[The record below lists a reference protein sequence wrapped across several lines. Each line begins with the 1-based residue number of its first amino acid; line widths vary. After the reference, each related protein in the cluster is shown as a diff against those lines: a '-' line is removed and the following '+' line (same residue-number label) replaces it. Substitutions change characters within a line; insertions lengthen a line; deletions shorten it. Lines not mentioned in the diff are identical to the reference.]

1 MEIKPLRT
9 HPKMTKNLLD
19 QIDTLQRSNHTSD
32 EIAST
37 LGITPEAVE
46 RGFDKLSERRRAEIH
61 ATKGGAFAAV
71 AKAEKRRPL
80 CAETACPWR
89 SNKEYCVWPSCFKK
103 NISTAPKYPDS
114 DEELAE
120 ETKSSVETTSVVSEP
135 ETVKP
140 EMEDV
145 SNG

>member
-1 MEIKPLRT
+1 MDIKPLRT

-71 AKAEKRRPL
+71 AKSEKRRPL
-80 CAETACPWR
+80 CTETACPGAVIR
-89 SNKEYCVWPSCFKK
+89 NTASGRAALRR
-103 NISTAPKYPDS
+103 ISRLPRISRLGRRADRG
-114 DEELAE
+114 DEI
-120 ETKSSVETTSVVSEP
+120 VR
-135 ETVKP
+135 
-140 EMEDV
+140 
-145 SNG
+145 

>member
-1 MEIKPLRT
+1 MDIKPLRT

-71 AKAEKRRPL
+71 AKSEKRRPL
-80 CAETACPWR
+80 CTETACPWR

-114 DEELAE
+114 DEELTE
-120 ETKSSVETTSVVSEP
+120 ETESSVETTGVVSEP

>member
-1 MEIKPLRT
+1 MDIKPLRT

-89 SNKEYCVWPSCFKK
+89 SNKEDCVWPSCFKK
-103 NISTAPKYPDS
+103 SISTAPKYPDS
-114 DEELAE
+114 DEERAE
-120 ETKSSVETTSVVSEP
+120 EAETPVEAASAVSES

>member
-1 MEIKPLRT
+1 MESKPLRT
-9 HPKMTKNLLD
+9 HPKMTKTLLD

-32 EIAST
+32 EIASA

-80 CAETACPWR
+80 CTETACPWR

-103 NISTAPKYPDS
+103 NISTAPKYSDP

-120 ETKSSVETTSVVSEP
+120 EAEEP
-135 ETVKP
+135 AEAASAVFESETVKP
-140 EMEDV
+140 EMEEV